1 MNANT
6 IGNVFTLT
14 TFGESHGAAIGGMID
29 GCPSQLK
36 IDFSLIESELKR
48 RSTAQTQTDSQR
60 KEADRVEFLSGI
72 FDGVTLGT
80 PIAFLVRNTDVKS
93 SDYDELKDVYRPSHA
108 DFTYQQKYGIRDWR
122 GGGRASA
129 RCTLPIVVAGAIAK
143 QLLLEKKITIHA
155 EIASMGD
162 VEQARKNADSVGG
175 VIHCDIRNLPAGLG
189 EPMFH
194 KFQADLA
201 AAMFSL
207 PAVKGFEYGDG
218 FAMAAMKGS
227 ECNDVFVCENG
238 KIHAATNHSGGIQGG
253 ITNGETMSFN
263 VAFKPIPSIAL
274 PQQTVDEVG
283 EECTLLIKGRH
294 DVCAVPRAVVLVE
307 ALAAMVS
314 VDHLMLFK
322 RSFR

>member
-14 TFGESHGAAIGGMID
+14 TFGESHGAAIGGVID
-29 GCPSQLK
+29 GCPAKLK
-36 IDFSLIESELKR
+36 IDFGLIESELKR
-48 RSTAQTQTDSQR
+48 RATAQSQTDSQR
-60 KEADRVEFLSGI
+60 KEADKVEFLSGI
-72 FDGVTLGT
+72 LDGVTLGT
-80 PIAFLVRNTDVKS
+80 PIAFVVRNTDCKS
-93 SDYDELKDVYRPSHA
+93 SDYDELKNVYRPSHS

-143 QLLLEKKITIHA
+143 QLLLEEKITIRA

-162 VEQARKNADSVGG
+162 VEQAWKDGDSVGG
-175 VIHCDIRNLPAGLG
+175 IIHCDILNLPAGLG

-201 AAMFSL
+201 AAMFSI

-238 KIHAATNHSGGIQGG
+238 KIHTETNHSGGIQGG
-253 ITNGETMSFN
+253 ITNGETVGFN
-263 VAFKPIPSIAL
+263 VAFKPIPSIAML
-274 PQQTVDEVG
+274 QQTVDEAG
-283 EECTLLIKGRH
+283 QERTLLIKGRH
-294 DVCAVPRAVVLVE
+294 DVCAIPRAVVLVE
-307 ALAAMVS
+307 ALAAMVAL
-314 VDHLMLFK
+314 DHLMLFMK
-322 RSFR
+322 NM

>member
-1 MNANT
+1 M
-6 IGNVFTLT
+6 T
-14 TFGESHGAAIGGMID
+14 TFGESHGAAVGGVID
-29 GCPSQLK
+29 GCPAKLK
-36 IDFSLIESELKR
+36 IDFGLIESELKR

-60 KEADRVEFLSGI
+60 KEVDKVEFLSGI
-72 FDGVTLGT
+72 MDSVTLGT
-80 PIAFLVRNTDVKS
+80 PIAFMVRNTDCKS
-93 SDYDELKDVYRPSHA
+93 LDYNELKDVYRPSHA

-143 QLLLEKKITIHA
+143 QLLLDEKITIHA
-155 EIASMGD
+155 KIASMGD
-162 VEQARKNADSVGG
+162 AEQARKDGDSVGG
-175 VIHCDIRNLPAGLG
+175 IIHCDIRNLPAGLG

-227 ECNDVFVCENG
+227 ECNDVFVCEDG

-253 ITNGETMSFN
+253 ITNGETVSFN

-283 EECTLLIKGRH
+283 EERTLLIKGRH

-322 RSFR
+322 RN